1 MPTIE
6 LNVDNQQI
14 SLVQADNNEEAFRR
28 SFESSLANEPIINL
42 QSPIQTSTTAPIT
55 STRITSTPILVQ
67 QKIKRK
73 NI

>member
-42 QSPIQTSTTAPIT
+42 QSPIPIK
-55 STRITSTPILVQ
+55 Q
-67 QKIKRK
+67 QHQLQAHQFSFNKK
-73 NI
+73 